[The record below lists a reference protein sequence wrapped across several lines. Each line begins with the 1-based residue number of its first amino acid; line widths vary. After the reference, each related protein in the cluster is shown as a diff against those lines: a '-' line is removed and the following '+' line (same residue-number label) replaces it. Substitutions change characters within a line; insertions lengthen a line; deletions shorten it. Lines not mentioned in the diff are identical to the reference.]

1 MHSNNDVFNEWKYR
15 VIFYILYTM
24 CEGLIIIAKVID
36 FFFRRIQEVTMLA
49 LVVMYREVAQGLLL
63 LLMVKSCCGH

>member
-1 MHSNNDVFNEWKYR
+1 MFSMNGSTESDVL
-15 VIFYILYTM
+15 YILYTM

-63 LLMVKSCCGH
+63 LLMVKSCSGR